1 MIANI
6 ELIAAQLRDDPDFG
20 AGNFIFKLGEGPAYG
35 CPTVHLDEAVP
46 LATGE
51 IPQQLTVPDI
61 RHFGEVI
68 ASWYVRHGVQAKDP
82 VGLWFDDSIL
92 YFLHYV
98 ALTRIGAIPVFV
110 NGSLAPATTV
120 DFIRRVG
127 AKITVTN
134 AYRIDVLQ
142 AAAQQAVPFE
152 LVDVDAIDLQGA
164 IDLRPFEHA
173 PNDPVLIG
181 HSSGT
186 TGTPKAVRFDHQG
199 FIFGVKKE
207 ISRMVGRRI
216 MTALPHSHASA
227 ISILMSALIR
237 GCAVKVQTRKDP
249 LDLRQAI
256 EKFQPD
262 LFCSFPQVYVELCR
276 HDLENWRLDS
286 IQYWLSTG
294 DANHEAH
301 IKRLMSVGSHFHE
314 GTWIPGSRFIDNLG
328 ASELGFAAFRN
339 VHRPGQDKLRFNR
352 CIGRPFSWVDAE
364 VLDPHGNP
372 LKAGEVG
379 QLGIIAGS
387 VTPGYWNDSLLSE
400 KNRLRG
406 YWLTGDLVFKDQVGQ
421 FFHVDRTSDALK
433 TREGMLYSCQAEELI
448 IKHCPEIFDC
458 AIVGVADP
466 LGVEGQVLPVATVDV
481 PEDADGDALL
491 AKINEILAKHKL
503 PSISKMIIEES
514 HHDTG
519 VTGKKLK
526 RVMRTRLSEATAAQ
540 G

>member
-6 ELIAAQLRDDPDFG
+6 DLVAAQLRDDAGFG
-20 AGNFIFKLGEGPAYG
+20 SGNFIFKLGEGPGYG
-35 CPTVHLDEAVP
+35 CPTVHLDEP
-46 LATGE
+46 LQLATGV
-51 IPQQLTVPDI
+51 IPHQLSVADI

-68 ASWYVRHGVQAKDP
+68 ATWYSAQGVQPKDP

-110 NGSLAPATTV
+110 NGSLAPTITI

-127 AKITVTN
+127 ARLTVSQ
-134 AYRIDVLQ
+134 AERIDTLQ
-142 AAAQQAVPFE
+142 KAANGPLPFE
-152 LVDVDAIDLQGA
+152 LIDVDAINLHGIVQYEA
-164 IDLRPFEHA
+164 FEHA

-199 FIFGVKKE
+199 FIFGVKQE
-207 ISRMVGRRI
+207 ITRMVGRRI

-237 GCAVKVQTRKDP
+237 GCAVKVQAKKTSEDI
-249 LDLRQAI
+249 LRAI
-256 EKFQPD
+256 EAFQPD
-262 LFCSFPQVYVELCR
+262 LFCSFPKVYVELCR
-276 HDLENWRLDS
+276 ADLDSWDLDS

-301 IKRLMSVGSHFHE
+301 IKRLMSFGSHFHQ
-314 GTWIPGSRFIDNLG
+314 GTWFPGSCFIDNLG

-339 VHRPGQDKLRFNR
+339 VHRPGHAKGQFNR
-352 CIGRPFSWVDAE
+352 CIGRPFSWVNAA
-364 VLDPHGNP
+364 VLDSHGRP
-372 LKAGEVG
+372 MGTGEVG
-379 QLGIIAGS
+379 YLGIIAGS

-406 YWLTGDLVFKDQVGQ
+406 YWLTGDLVFKDAEGQ
-421 FFHVDRTSDALK
+421 FFHVDRTSDSLK
-433 TREGMLYSCQAEELI
+433 TRQGMLYSCQAEELI
-448 IKHCPEIFDC
+448 MKNCPEVFDC
-458 AIVGVADP
+458 SIVGVADP
-466 LGVEGQVLPVATVDV
+466 
-481 PEDADGDALL
+481 DGDAGLVKPVLTADVSTDAGITEPALL
-491 AKINEILAKHKL
+491 SKINAVFVKHGL
-503 PSISKMIIEES
+503 PLISKVIFES
-514 HHDTG
+514 AHHDTG

-526 RVMRTRLSEATAAQ
+526 RVMRTRLSETA
-540 G
+540 GN